1 MATPETPNPESA
13 ESTPHV
19 SNATDHSLRT
29 RLNHIIFGWESP
41 AGKLFDV
48 CLIWAISI
56 SVLVLMLESVE
67 WIVRDYEPWLRTAE
81 WTFTLLF
88 TAEYLTRIYCAER
101 RWAYIKSFYGI
112 VDLLSIL
119 PSYLAFFI
127 PGANNLLIIR
137 LLRVLRVFRILKLA
151 RYLSEANLL
160 MRTMMLARRK
170 IFVFFSSVLVLSV
183 IFGSLMYMVE
193 GPAHGFTSIPKSIY
207 WTIVTITTVGYGD
220 IVPQTILGQIIS
232 AAAMLTGYS
241 IIAVPTGILTA
252 ELAQE
257 MQRDR
262 HRRHCPGCN
271 RSGHEAD
278 AAHCK
283 HCGTELPEPKP

>member
-1 MATPETPNPESA
+1 M
-13 ESTPHV
+13 STPDKVQQAPHET
-19 SNATDHSLRT
+19 SQSAAAGEGESLRK
-29 RLNHIIFGWESP
+29 RLNRIIFGWDTP
-41 AGKLFDV
+41 AGKLFDL

-67 WIVRDYEPWLRTAE
+67 WIVREYEPWLRAAE

-137 LLRVLRVFRILKLA
+137 LLRVLRIFRILKLA

-262 HRRHCPGCN
+262 HRRYCPGCQ

-283 HCGTELPEPKP
+283 HCGEALPEAK